1 MTDGMRV
8 PSSDGVVVTVHD
20 LGGTGEPFLICHA
33 TGFLG
38 RIYEP
43 MAAPL
48 TTRHHVYAL
57 DFRGHGDTP
66 PPANENFDWGGMA
79 DDLEAVIPELTDEP
93 LAVFGHSM
101 GGAVAMLVEERR
113 PGTLRSAYLYEPI
126 IVPATVTPGFTEGDN
141 NSMAM
146 NARKRRPSFPS
157 KADALYRYASRP
169 PLNGLQASALYAY
182 VEHGFR
188 EEKDGTAWLK
198 CRPEDESAT
207 FAATGKATV
216 ENVANVQTPTVVAVG
231 VDDGSWSPS
240 MFGPGIVEAM
250 PHAVLERHPKLGHF
264 GPLQDPS
271 AIAEAILAREG

>member
-1 MTDGMRV
+1 MRV
-8 PSSDGVVVTVHD
+8 PSTDGVVVKVHD
-20 LGGTGEPFLICHA
+20 LGGSGDPFLICHA

-48 TTRHHVYAL
+48 TERHHVYAL

-79 DDLEAVIPELTDEP
+79 DDLEAVIPELTDAP

-126 IVPATVTPGFTEGDN
+126 IVPASVTPGFTDGDN
-141 NSMAM
+141 NMMATT
-146 NARKRRPSFPS
+146 ARKRRPSFPS
-157 KADALYRYASRP
+157 KADALLRYASRP

-188 EEKDGTAWLK
+188 EEADGSAWLK
-198 CRPEDESAT
+198 CRPEDEAAT

-216 ENVANVQTPTVVAVG
+216 DLVAKLQTPTVVAVG
-231 VDDGSWSPS
+231 MDDGSWSPS

-250 PHAVLERHPKLGHF
+250 PNAVLERHPKLGHF
-264 GPLQDPS
+264 GPLQDP
-271 AIAEAILAREG
+271 ATIAEAILAFES